1 MSNKKIKNKYV
12 ALATVVLMLGNT
24 SCIFAD
30 SNINKDE
37 TVYSILDENGNVN
50 KNIVS
55 AWINSSS
62 TLGTIHDVSN
72 LNNIKNIKGDEKPK
86 INGDKVTWNIKEDD
100 LYYEGESNKQ
110 LPINVNIKY
119 ELNGKEVNPKDIQG
133 QSGKFKITLTLKNNE
148 SRHVTVNGKDRT
160 IYVPFVT
167 ASEIILNRDDFKDI
181 KTSTGT
187 LLDEGSNAAITFVS
201 IPGFKESL
209 NLDSKLSSYLK
220 LKDKIVIEGNTT
232 SFEMPSIMIAA
243 TSDVSK
249 YLEDVDS
256 DTSFGDLK

>member
-1 MSNKKIKNKYV
+1 MFNKEIKNKSV

-62 TLGTIHDVSN
+62 TLGTIHDISD

-86 INGDKVTWNIKEDD
+86 IEGNKVTWNIKEDD

-110 LPINVNIKY
+110 LPIDVNIKY

-133 QSGKFKITLTLKNNE
+133 KSGKF
-148 SRHVTVNGKDRT
+148 
-160 IYVPFVT
+160 
-167 ASEIILNRDDFKDI
+167 
-181 KTSTGT
+181 
-187 LLDEGSNAAITFVS
+187 
-201 IPGFKESL
+201 
-209 NLDSKLSSYLK
+209 
-220 LKDKIVIEGNTT
+220 
-232 SFEMPSIMIAA
+232 
-243 TSDVSK
+243 
-249 YLEDVDS
+249 
-256 DTSFGDLK
+256 